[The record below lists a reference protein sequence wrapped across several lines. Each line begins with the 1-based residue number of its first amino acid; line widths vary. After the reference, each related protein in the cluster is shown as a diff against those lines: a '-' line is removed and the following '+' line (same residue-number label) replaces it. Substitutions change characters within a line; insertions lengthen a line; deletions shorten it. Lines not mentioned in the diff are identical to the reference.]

1 MVHDPAF
8 IEEAKREKFDID
20 PSTGE
25 AMQKIV
31 NEMMAIPKAQSERL
45 KKIIE

>member
-1 MVHDPAF
+1 MVHDPVF
-8 IEEAKREKFDID
+8 IEEARREKFDIE
-20 PSTGE
+20 PTTGE

-31 NEMMAIPKAQSERL
+31 NEMMAMPKAQSERL

>member
-8 IEEAKREKFDID
+8 IEQARREKFDIE
-20 PSTGE
+20 PTSGE
-25 AMQKIV
+25 AMQKVV
-31 NEMMAIPKAQSERL
+31 NEMMAMPAAQSERL